1 MTLILGFL
9 LGYVFGSIPFGLLLT
24 KAAGLGDV
32 RAIGS
37 GNIGATNVLRTGS
50 KPIAALTLL
59 LDMAKGL
66 LPVVIAARLWNGD
79 AAVLAGLGALIGHIL
94 PIWLRFKGGKGVAT
108 YIGLV
113 AGLYWP
119 LAVLFGLLW
128 VAVAAI
134 WRISSAAALTASAA
148 VAAAAVAIAPSRI
161 AIALCISAAI
171 IFITHRAKIGR
182 LVRKQEPTISFSKKA

>member
-148 VAAAAVAIAPSRI
+148 VAAAAGAIAPSRI

-171 IFITHRAKIGR
+171 IFITHRANIGR
-182 LVRKQEPTISFSKKA
+182 LLRKQEPTISFSKKA

>member
-1 MTLILGFL
+1 MTSILGLL
-9 LGYVFGSIPFGLLLT
+9 LGYAIGSIPFGLLLT

-66 LPVVIAARLWNGD
+66 LPVVIAAMLWNED
-79 AAVLAGLGALIGHIL
+79 AAILAGLGALVGHIL
-94 PIWLRFKGGKGVAT
+94 PIWLGFKGGKGVAT
-108 YIGLV
+108 YIGVL

-119 LAVLFGLLW
+119 LAILFALVWL
-128 VAVAAI
+128 AVAAV
-134 WRISSAAALTASAA
+134 WRISSAAALAASAA
-148 VAAAAVAIAPSRI
+148 VAAAAVALAPGRV
-161 AIALCISAAI
+161 AIALCISAAV
-171 IFITHRAKIGR
+171 IFITHRANIGR
-182 LVRKQEPTISFSKKA
+182 LLRKQEPTISFSKKA